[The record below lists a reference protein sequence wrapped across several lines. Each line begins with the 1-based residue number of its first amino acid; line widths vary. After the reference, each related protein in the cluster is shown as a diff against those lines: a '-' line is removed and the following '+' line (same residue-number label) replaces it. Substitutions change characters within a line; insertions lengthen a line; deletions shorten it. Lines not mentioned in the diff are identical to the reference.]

1 MPLCG
6 GWSVDDVDDVGD
18 VPEAFL
24 EIGIVCAESLGAT
37 GGNQ

>member
-1 MPLCG
+1 MPFWR
-6 GWSVDDVDDVGD
+6 GWSVDDVGD

-24 EIGIVCAESLGAT
+24 EIEIVRAESLGAT